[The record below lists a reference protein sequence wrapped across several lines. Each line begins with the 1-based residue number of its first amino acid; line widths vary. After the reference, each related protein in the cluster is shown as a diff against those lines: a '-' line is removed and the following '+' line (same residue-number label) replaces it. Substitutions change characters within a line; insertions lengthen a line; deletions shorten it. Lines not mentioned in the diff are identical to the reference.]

1 MNLPK
6 ITRDQ
11 LTKELKEVVGD
22 IDLEFDS
29 IVDEEDLIDIQI
41 DPDAFYERRAEVGKM
56 LIEQRKQNEIQR
68 HNQRSKED
76 SQGC

>member
-11 LTKELKEVVGD
+11 LTKELREVVGD

-76 SQGC
+76 S

>member
-68 HNQRSKED
+68 HNQRGKED
-76 SQGC
+76 S

>member
-6 ITRDQ
+6 IKRDQ
-11 LTKELKEVVGD
+11 LTKELQEVVGD
-22 IDLEFDS
+22 IDLEFDL

-68 HNQRSKED
+68 HNQRGKED
-76 SQGC
+76 S

>member
-76 SQGC
+76 S

>member
-11 LTKELKEVVGD
+11 LTKELREVVGD

-56 LIEQRKQNEIQR
+56 LSEQRKQNEIQR
-68 HNQRSKED
+68 HNQRGKED
-76 SQGC
+76 S

>member
-11 LTKELKEVVGD
+11 LTKELREVVGD

-68 HNQRSKED
+68 HNQRGKED
-76 SQGC
+76 S